1 MTSAWRVLCRL
12 LSSRVRDLEE
22 QLRVEKRACEV
33 HLDARAKSAGD
44 AKRLAAECAQWEE
57 QVRGLNEEA
66 RIRVAK
72 VHKLNSEVATL
83 AADLDRS
90 RDVAAGQAADLA
102 EARRELARLRPK
114 GADPITAPRADAD
127 DVARLTGELDRTRRA
142 LAAAHNLLAIA
153 EGRQV
158 QGSVVGHG

>member
-1 MTSAWRVLCRL
+1 MTSPWRVLCRL

-22 QLRVEKRACEV
+22 QLRIEKRACEV

-44 AKRLAAECAQWEE
+44 AKRLTTECADWKA
-57 QVRGLNEEA
+57 QVVALNEEA
-66 RIRVAK
+66 RIRHAQVC
-72 VHKLNSEVATL
+72 KLRREVATL

-127 DVARLTGELDRTRRA
+127 EVARLTADLDRTKRA
-142 LAAAHNLLAIA
+142 LAAAHNLLAA
-153 EGRQV
+153 HEGRQV